1 MDQTSEE
8 PIEAIM
14 HPAEINI
21 NSDGVGVLKDKEKR
35 VVTLTAKA
43 FAEKLE
49 RLQKT
54 RKAKL
59 NKAGKLREDM
69 QMLMQNKDTL
79 KVQCVLHDLVDLCD
93 EVKGIHGS
101 LMGILPEDEKEKH
114 DIWFKAKMICND
126 ECISN
131 VNKWL
136 SGVEQTLPGAAH
148 TLKVYN
154 DDDKDDVNPED
165 SISNVASKHS
175 SRKSSRSGRSS
186 TASSTRVKA
195 EAERAALLAQ
205 AAALQ
210 KMHALEEQEQ
220 QLKRKKEQLELETKL
235 AASTA
240 KLAVLQASDIQSV
253 SKSSTNAMN
262 SYLDKKTKT
271 TLTKLNP
278 MAKAYRPVNQN
289 KQPSK
294 DWSLPTFNPAPA
306 AMLAREASQQCT
318 SGWMDPNV
326 QDVYS
331 TTPLNASTQPLG
343 HTLLNAQPLEERQ
356 FASICAIMEKQNE
369 ITSALVYQ
377 QRLMLLPARDIPV
390 FDGDPL
396 TFISFQR
403 AFEQGVEQKVS
414 GGDCLYYLEQFTRG
428 QPRELVRSCQ
438 HMAPE
443 YGYSQAKLLLQQH
456 FGNEFK
462 IATAYIEKV
471 LAWPTVKAEDV
482 NTLQNYSLFLRSC
495 CNVMEK
501 LKYVRELDIPTNMRA
516 VMSKLPYKLRER
528 WRIVAHDILEK
539 SGQRAIFKDLVAF
552 IEKQVQIISDPLF
565 GDIRDVASGSSSIK
579 ASTRMKS
586 QPLNKI
592 RGNSFATTIVP
603 VQSAESS
610 RDSKG
615 GTSPHGSLMKSTC
628 VFCSGNHLLEKCQ
641 QFTRKKHRDRISF
654 LKEQGLC
661 FGCFC
666 AGHLSRQCDK
676 RLVCRVCG
684 QNHPSVLHVDK
695 RDKDR
700 ADSRF
705 KEPVTSAS
713 HQTCGHTGAGDGR
726 CFLSILPVQV
736 KSAKGDRVISTYAFL
751 DPGST
756 ATFCSEHLMQR
767 LNIAGRRTSFLLQ
780 TMGQERVVPAYS
792 LSSLEVSGL
801 ENNLFYKL
809 PEVLTQKKMP
819 VSLDNIV
826 KEEDLAKWP
835 YLSEVKIPSLMA
847 NVDLLIGSNA
857 PRMLEPWEV
866 VNSHGEGPY
875 AIRTALGW
883 VINGPVHGNG
893 SSLEVKHPS
902 VSVNRISVSRLEQ
915 MLSEQYNH
923 DFNERAT
930 EEKGLSREDVKFME
944 MAENSASL
952 NKGHYSLR
960 LPFKKDVVSLPNN
973 FSVVKQRLLSL
984 KRKFLKNEEFYE
996 EYKTYLDG
1004 MISKGYA
1011 EQVPAQQL
1019 ERASGKIW
1027 YLPHHGVYHPR
1038 KKALRVV
1045 FDCGAA
1051 FKGTSLNKQLLQG
1064 PNLTSTL
1071 LGVLIRFRQEPVA
1084 IMGDIQSMF
1093 HQVKVVE
1100 EDRDFLRF
1108 LWWPNGDLTKQVAEF
1123 RMTVHLFGAV
1133 SSPSCASFALRKTAE
1148 DNQSDFPA
1156 AVAQTVKEN
1165 FYVDDCL
1172 KSMGSEEEAST
1183 MVKDLMSLCQRGGFT
1198 LTKWIGNNR
1207 TMLQTLPEEHRA
1219 KELSELNLDRDKLP
1233 VERALGLQWCVE
1245 TDAFNFRMEI
1255 QQKTCTR
1262 RGMLSVSSSVYDPLG
1277 FLAPVVLPAKIM
1289 MQELCRRKV
1298 GWDETIPQDILHQW
1312 TRWMEDL
1319 DALSE
1324 FKVERCVKPK
1334 GFGHPTH
1341 AQLHH
1346 FSDASEAGYGA
1357 VTYLRI
1363 QNNRNDIHDEWP
1375 ANVVETVIAL
1385 DDIEVKKEAMVNVIH
1400 VEDSPGATGRLMA
1413 YFSDW
1418 MKLKVSVAWFLK
1430 LKGVLLGRQSRRRQA
1445 DASNSTKSRPQSPAG
1460 QVLSAK
1466 DLWEAELAIIQY
1478 SQQQG
1483 FAEEIAA
1490 LSSGGA
1496 TVSRQSV
1503 IYRLDPYLDKGVL
1516 RVGGRLTRGSLP
1528 EETKHPLILPKDQQV
1543 ATLIIKYIH
1552 KQLGHSG
1559 RNHTLS
1565 TMRRKYWVISA
1576 NAAVRKVITECGF
1589 CRRYNGRAMEQKMAD
1604 LPKERILP
1612 DHPPFTNVGV
1622 DYFGPIVVSK
1632 GRGTAK
1638 RYGVIFTCLACRA
1651 VHLEVANSLDTDA
1664 CINALR
1670 RFICR
1675 RGQVTLIRSDNGT
1688 NFIGAERELREALAS
1703 LNHGQIQ
1710 GALRKDGVNWCFN
1723 VPAGSHHGGV
1733 WERVIRIVRRILSS
1747 VLKQQRLDD
1756 DGLQTVMCEA
1766 EAILNDRP
1774 ITKLSDDPN
1783 DLEPLTPNHILLL
1796 KGKPSLPPGL
1806 FEPHDLYVK
1815 RRWRQVQYISDL
1827 FWKRWVR
1834 EYLPLLQER
1843 QKWNQE
1849 KKNLKPGDI
1858 VVIMD
1863 TTAPRG
1869 SWPLGKVLESF
1880 RDKRGLVRSVRLQT
1894 KSSVIER
1901 PVTKLCLLHEVKE

>member
-21 NSDGVGVLKDKEKR
+21 YSDGVGVQKDKEKR

-43 FAEKLE
+43 FAEKFE

-59 NKAGKLREDM
+59 NKAGKIREYM
-69 QMLMQNKDTL
+69 QVLMQNKDKL
-79 KVQCVLHDLVDLCD
+79 KVQCVLHDLVVLCD
-93 EVKGIHGS
+93 EAKGIHGS
-101 LMGILPEDEKEKH
+101 LMDILPDDEKEKH

-126 ECISN
+126 ESISN

-136 SGVEQTLPGAAH
+136 SGVEQTLPGAVH

-165 SISNVASKHS
+165 SISNVASKRS

-205 AAALQ
+205 TAALQ

-220 QLKRKKEQLELETKL
+220 QLKRKRQQLELETKL

-262 SYLDKKTKT
+262 SYLDKKTKR

-278 MAKAYRPVNQN
+278 MANPYTSVNQN
-289 KQPSK
+289 KQLSK
-294 DWSLPTFNPAPA
+294 DWSLPTCNPAPA
-306 AMLAREASQQCT
+306 AMLAREAGQQCT
-318 SGWMDPNV
+318 SEWMDPSV

-331 TTPLNASTQPLG
+331 TTPLNASKQPLG

-356 FASICAIMEKQNE
+356 FGSICAIMEKQNE

-414 GGDCLYYLEQFTRG
+414 RGDCLYYLEQFTRG

-462 IATAYIEKV
+462 IATTYIVKV
-471 LAWPTVKAEDV
+471 LAWPTVKVEDV

-528 WRIVAHDILEK
+528 WRIVAHDILET
-539 SGQRAIFKDLVAF
+539 SGQGAIFKDLVAF

-565 GDIRDVASGSSSIK
+565 GDIRDVATGSSSIK
-579 ASTRMKS
+579 ANSRMNS

-610 RDSKG
+610 RDSKE
-615 GTSPHGSLMKSTC
+615 GTSSHGSLMRSTC
-628 VFCSGNHLLEKCQ
+628 VFCSGNHSLEKCQ

-661 FGCFC
+661 FGCLC

-684 QNHPSVLHVDK
+684 QNHPSVLHIDK

-700 ADSRF
+700 TNSWF

-713 HQTCGHTGAGDGR
+713 HKTCGHTGAGDDR

-736 KSAKGDRVISTYAFL
+736 KSVKGDLIISTYAFL

-767 LNIAGRRTSFLLQ
+767 LNIAGRRTSFRLQ

-819 VSLDNIV
+819 VSPDNIV

-866 VNSHGEGPY
+866 VNSQGEGPY

-893 SSLEVKHPS
+893 SSLEAKHPS
-902 VSVNRISVSRLEQ
+902 VRVNRISVSRLEQ
-915 MLSEQYNH
+915 MLSDQYKH

-960 LPFKKDVVSLPNN
+960 LPFKKNVVSLPNN

-984 KRKFLKNEEFYE
+984 KRKFLKNEEYYE

-1004 MISKGYA
+1004 LISKGYA
-1011 EQVPAQQL
+1011 EQVPPRQL
-1019 ERASGKIW
+1019 EGASGKIW

-1183 MVKDLMSLCQRGGFT
+1183 MVKDLMSLCQRGFT
-1198 LTKWIGNNR
+1198 LTKWISNNR
-1207 TMLQTLPEEHRA
+1207 TMLQALPEEHRA

-1262 RGMLSVSSSVYDPLG
+1262 RGVLSVSSSVYDPLG

-1298 GWDETIPQDILHQW
+1298 GWDEIIPQDILHQW
-1312 TRWMEDL
+1312 TRWIEDL

-1334 GFGHPTH
+1334 GFGHPTY

-1363 QNNRNDIHDEWP
+1363 QNNRNDIHVAFLLGKARVTPLKTITIPRLELTAAVLAVRVDLMLKAELKLQLQESAFWTDSTSVLKYVRNEDKRFHTFVANRISAIREATKATQWRYVSSKENPADVASRGARVGEFIQSNSWTKGPSFLCRPEDEWP
-1375 ANVVETVIAL
+1375 ASFVETVIAF

-1430 LKGVLLGRQSRRRQA
+1430 LKGVLLERQSRRRQA
-1445 DASNSTKSRPQSPAG
+1445 DASNSTQSRPQSPAG

-1490 LSSGGA
+1490 LSFGGA

-1503 IYRLDPYLDKGVL
+1503 IYRLDPYLDKEVL

-1528 EETKHPLILPKDQQV
+1528 EETKHPLILPKDQHV

-1565 TMRRKYWVISA
+1565 TMRRKYWVTSA
-1576 NAAVRKVITECGF
+1576 NAAVRRVITECGF
-1589 CRRYNGRAMEQKMAD
+1589 CRRYNGRAMEQKMTD

-1612 DHPPFTNVGV
+1612 DHLP
-1622 DYFGPIVVSK
+1622 
-1632 GRGTAK
+1632 
-1638 RYGVIFTCLACRA
+1638 
-1651 VHLEVANSLDTDA
+1651 
-1664 CINALR
+1664 
-1670 RFICR
+1670 
-1675 RGQVTLIRSDNGT
+1675 TL
-1688 NFIGAERELREALAS
+1688 
-1703 LNHGQIQ
+1703 
-1710 GALRKDGVNWCFN
+1710 
-1723 VPAGSHHGGV
+1723 GS
-1733 WERVIRIVRRILSS
+1733 
-1747 VLKQQRLDD
+1747 
-1756 DGLQTVMCEA
+1756 T
-1766 EAILNDRP
+1766 
-1774 ITKLSDDPN
+1774 
-1783 DLEPLTPNHILLL
+1783 
-1796 KGKPSLPPGL
+1796 
-1806 FEPHDLYVK
+1806 
-1815 RRWRQVQYISDL
+1815 ISDL
-1827 FWKRWVR
+1827 
-1834 EYLPLLQER
+1834 LL
-1843 QKWNQE
+1843 
-1849 KKNLKPGDI
+1849 
-1858 VVIMD
+1858 
-1863 TTAPRG
+1863 
-1869 SWPLGKVLESF
+1869 
-1880 RDKRGLVRSVRLQT
+1880 
-1894 KSSVIER
+1894 
-1901 PVTKLCLLHEVKE
+1901 